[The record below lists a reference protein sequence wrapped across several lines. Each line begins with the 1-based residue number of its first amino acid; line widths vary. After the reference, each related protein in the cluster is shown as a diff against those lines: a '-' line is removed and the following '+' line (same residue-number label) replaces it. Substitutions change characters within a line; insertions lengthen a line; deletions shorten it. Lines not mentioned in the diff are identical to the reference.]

1 VREYETTVIVQP
13 EISSTGTE
21 AILQKMD
28 SALERGGSTRLMCA
42 DLGKRKLAYEIH
54 KFHKGHYYTLSFVDA
69 GQVIPELERVLRME
83 ESVLRFMTVMVDD
96 SVTDLEV
103 RVERGRSLE
112 LEQQKRAVEKTE
124 REAEEARARE
134 EVERL
139 AAAEAAA
146 KAAAAPAEASAE
158 AEAGDSEAG
167 QADPQSEEVAEEAVA
182 ADAVAEKVAE
192 AEKVEEVKAGGP
204 SKQGEPAEPKGE
216 ASKDAAAE
224 DGEAARDGDK
234 S

>member
-21 AILQKMD
+21 AILEKMD

-96 SVTDLEV
+96 SVTDLEA

-112 LEQQKRAVEKTE
+112 LDQEKRAVEKAE

-146 KAAAAPAEASAE
+146 KVAAAPAEASAE

-192 AEKVEEVKAGGP
+192 VKAGGP

-224 DGEAARDGDK
+224 DGETARDGDK